1 MFITGDELFTGGTD
15 TSDKFITGVNPRH
28 EFSVITGVVD
38 FGDKFLTG
46 VSPVTTTLPI
56 NFSPVLLTPMIN
68 FRVFGYFWLVSTTPG
83 KNVIASVNDTA
94 DKLFSG
100 VNDTPDKLFTGVND
114 ITDKFFIGVPLTE
127 LSAN

>member
-15 TSDKFITGVNPRH
+15 TSDK
-28 EFSVITGVVD
+28 FSVITGVVD

-68 FRVFGYFWLVSTTPG
+68 FRVFGYF
-83 KNVIASVNDTA
+83 
-94 DKLFSG
+94 
-100 VNDTPDKLFTGVND
+100 
-114 ITDKFFIGVPLTE
+114 
-127 LSAN
+127 